1 MFRRILFISAFWF
14 STALTTSIVDAA
26 KAVPQDSR
34 SPALHTEIDRIVGS
48 ERVGPAAAIC
58 SDDEFLRRI
67 YLDLAGKIP
76 TTEEARRF
84 LQDPRPDKRSLLI
97 DTLLEDPHFDRNFMR
112 VLDVMLMERRIEK
125 VVSPGKFREFLRT
138 SVEQRKPLNALVR
151 EILVADGANKDE
163 RSAARFLLDRA
174 AEPHILTRDVGR
186 LFLGVDMQCA
196 QCHDH
201 PSIDDYLQSD
211 YYGIYAFLNR
221 TYLFGSEKGSV
232 VAERAEGEAAFVSVF
247 EGGDPQSMMPHLP
260 GGKMLDEPKMEQ
272 KQRYHVAPAEGVRP
286 VPKFSR
292 RELLAIELTSGKYN
306 SFQKNIA
313 NRLWAHMFGRGIVH
327 PLDLHHSEN
336 PPTNPDLLAALGD
349 GLLELDF
356 DLREFV
362 RQIALSDTYQ
372 RSSELPEQLL
382 DYAQKAG
389 ADRKQNEVTLQKQ
402 RQIVSELHQ
411 RLEQSTKKLTAVEE
425 SLRLLGE
432 KRQQQ
437 EQQIGALTKEIDA
450 KKLQLN
456 TYESALPSLAQAVD
470 KLEALKSQAEELCQL
485 DPEDATLAQL
495 TQSTANQYQLIVAEQ
510 TEANQQVR
518 SIKADLD
525 SQLHT
530 KKGIVG
536 KLVELNESHSAIDH
550 KRKALRSARTSLEN
564 QQQEHQT
571 RVLALEAKLHDFD
584 CLSKLAATAKDGAG
598 DSMAYQQAWQE
609 LAERWRNRFQCG
621 HILPLTAEQLTWSIS
636 EALGIVE
643 QKRRNLRKQADE
655 QQKTAQADEKKE
667 PPSQKE
673 LVKSLHTQVE
683 NALYDFIFNV
693 HDHHGQPDGN
703 YQATAKEALFLSHSK
718 KLQDWIEEAAQRW
731 IDESPVVSNAE
742 TVAEKL
748 YLTILS
754 RKPNSEEAALVRGYL
769 VARAEEPKTALRDLI
784 WALLSCTEF
793 RFQS

>member
-1 MFRRILFISAFWF
+1 
-14 STALTTSIVDAA
+14 
-26 KAVPQDSR
+26 
-34 SPALHTEIDRIVGS
+34 
-48 ERVGPAAAIC
+48 
-58 SDDEFLRRI
+58 
-67 YLDLAGKIP
+67 
-76 TTEEARRF
+76 
-84 LQDPRPDKRSLLI
+84 
-97 DTLLEDPHFDRNFMR
+97 
-112 VLDVMLMERRIEK
+112 
-125 VVSPGKFREFLRT
+125 
-138 SVEQRKPLNALVR
+138 
-151 EILVADGANKDE
+151 
-163 RSAARFLLDRA
+163 
-174 AEPHILTRDVGR
+174 
-186 LFLGVDMQCA
+186 
-196 QCHDH
+196 
-201 PSIDDYLQSD
+201 
-211 YYGIYAFLNR
+211 
-221 TYLFGSEKGSV
+221 
-232 VAERAEGEAAFVSVF
+232 
-247 EGGDPQSMMPHLP
+247 
-260 GGKMLDEPKMEQ
+260 
-272 KQRYHVAPAEGVRP
+272 
-286 VPKFSR
+286 
-292 RELLAIELTSGKYN
+292 
-306 SFQKNIA
+306 
-313 NRLWAHMFGRGIVH
+313 MFGRGIVH

-336 PPTNPDLLAALGD
+336 PPTDPDLLAALGD

-411 RLEQSTKKLTAVEE
+411 RLEQSTTELTAVEE

-470 KLEALKSQAEELCQL
+470 KLEALKSQAEELRQL

-495 TQSTANQYQLIVAEQ
+495 TQSTTNQYQLIVAEQ
-510 TEANQQVR
+510 TEANQQIR

-564 QQQEHQT
+564 QQQKHQT
-571 RVLALEAKLHDFD
+571 RVLALEAKLYDFD
-584 CLSKLAATAKDGAG
+584 CLSKLAATAKDDAG

-643 QKRRNLRKQADE
+643 QKRRNLSKQAEE
-655 QQKTAQADEKKE
+655 QQKTTQADEKKE

-683 NALYDFIFNV
+683 AALYDFIFNV